1 MPEQFFQTGLCPD
14 GYATQDMD
22 YHSLDRSI
30 DQPGASPSYTAPP
43 PSENAALAIARIN
56 YTQVRAFAR
65 RTHFNDFYQAE
76 TNLYAT
82 VLYFGCSQNGMISG
96 ISFKRPTRFTR
107 DPDMEYVRVIAF
119 GTLEMFT
126 NNRSPRPFFFDI
138 QRKRVD
144 GWNHF
149 FSTVLSATQY
159 HLNQRALWLQR
170 GFSTPSAPAIVA
182 SAATRGIGATSPP
195 GHGPHSVQLSPLPN
209 QVALDNLQALVHA
222 SVLQAAATLFLD
234 EQGRLVNI
242 LYGRPDGQ
250 QLQFLVDEE
259 ERDEHATIVRIGV
272 NGAKV
277 ELCHPY
283 DNLNPV
289 QDQVVR
295 CMARI
300 LNGAYA

>member
-1 MPEQFFQTGLCPD
+1 MPEQVLQMNLYPD
-14 GYATQDMD
+14 GYVIQDMD
-22 YHSLDRSI
+22 YQSADPAI
-30 DQPGASPSYTAPP
+30 AQPGASPTFSVLPP
-43 PSENAALAIARIN
+43 NENAALAIARVN
-56 YTQVRAFAR
+56 CSHVRAFAR

-82 VLYFGCSQNGMISG
+82 VLYFACSQNGMIMN
-96 ISFKRPTRFTR
+96 INLKRPTRFTR
-107 DPDMEYVRVIAF
+107 DPDMEYVRIIAF
-119 GTLEMFT
+119 GTLDMFT
-126 NNRSPRPFFFDI
+126 TNRSLRPFFFDI
-138 QRKRVD
+138 QKQRSER
-144 GWNHF
+144 WNHF
-149 FSTVLSATQY
+149 FATVLSSTQLL
-159 HLNQRALWLQR
+159 LNQRSQWLQR
-170 GFSTPSAPAIVA
+170 GFSSSTAAIVA
-182 SAATRGIGATSPP
+182 TSATRGIGSTSPP
-195 GHGPHSVQLSPLPN
+195 GHGPHSVAQSPAPN
-209 QVALDNLQALVHA
+209 QIALDNLQALVHA

-259 ERDEHATIVRIGV
+259 EQDEHSTIVRIGV

-277 ELCHPY
+277 ELSHPY
-283 DNLNPV
+283 DHLNSI